1 MTGAWMDRLNR
12 RSGWALVL
20 GLIIGALQVGCGGE
34 TTETGMTE
42 WTPDQMEVAMLPTRA
57 TDYSND
63 LTRLRSAFTKEA
75 APSNSDREKFA
86 KLGFDVAGE
95 ISISG
100 DTATFP
106 VKIIDYEKET
116 DTTVT
121 WKAQKVG
128 EEWKLS
134 EAPLN

>member
-1 MTGAWMDRLNR
+1 MTHR
-12 RSGWALVL
+12 
-20 GLIIGALQVGCGGE
+20 
-34 TTETGMTE
+34 
-42 WTPDQMEVAMLPTRA
+42 
-57 TDYSND
+57 
-63 LTRLRSAFTKEA
+63 
-75 APSNSDREKFA
+75 DREKFA